1 MEMRSYRNL
10 SIADIHN
17 MNCQACQTF
26 QEADLDHHIQVGF
39 TLNHSIQNLKTPDL
53 DVKTAVGRVPAT
65 LEEFLQAITPEQNAF
80 LNAIET
86 MNAEHKPLTGMELVH
101 NQLFRDF
108 FKDQVLPVNISLK
121 VTRVALIFTDLRGST
136 AMYAA
141 KGDPAAYELVR
152 QHFDLL
158 TEETLRHKGVVI
170 KTIGD
175 AVMASFL
182 TDLDA
187 AEAAIGYQKIIAQF
201 NADQELNDDNALIL
215 KVGVHSGPC
224 LSVNLNSVMDYFGTT
239 VNMAARIGALSKGND
254 IVTSAAIL
262 SNPAVRTTFEEG
274 GFITGE
280 SMRVQLR
287 GIPEET
293 EVYRLSKAAN

>member
-1 MEMRSYRNL
+1 
-10 SIADIHN
+10 
-17 MNCQACQTF
+17 
-26 QEADLDHHIQVGF
+26 
-39 TLNHSIQNLKTPDL
+39 
-53 DVKTAVGRVPAT
+53 
-65 LEEFLQAITPEQNAF
+65 
-80 LNAIET
+80 
-86 MNAEHKPLTGMELVH
+86 
-101 NQLFRDF
+101 
-108 FKDQVLPVNISLK
+108 
-121 VTRVALIFTDLRGST
+121 
-136 AMYAA
+136 MYAA

-201 NADQELNDDNALIL
+201 NQNQELSEDNALIL

-293 EVYRLSKAAN
+293 EVYRLSKTAN